1 MKLLV
6 GLGNPGLK
14 YKNSRHNFGF
24 LVVEK
29 LAKKLGIK
37 FNKKEYNGLIGEGKV
52 NQEKIILLK
61 SLTYINLSG
70 LSVGAL
76 VKKKDISLQDLLI
89 VCDDIN
95 LKLGVLRLRSQGSH
109 GGHNGLKSIIKEV
122 SNSSFSRLRLGIG
135 TGTKESFLSDFV
147 LAPFS
152 KADKKIAEP
161 VIDLA
166 VQACLDWIN
175 LGADV
180 AMNKFNGAEKIE

>member
-1 MKLLV
+1 MKLIV

-24 LVVEK
+24 LVIEK

-37 FNKKEYNGLIGEGKV
+37 FNKKEHNGLIGEGKV
-52 NQEKIILLK
+52 NQEKILLLK
-61 SLTYINLSG
+61 PLTYMNLSG

-76 VKKKDISLQDLLI
+76 VKKKDIPLQDLLVI
-89 VCDDIN
+89 CDDIN
-95 LKLGVLRLRSQGSH
+95 LKLGALRLRSQGSH
-109 GGHNGLKSIIKEV
+109 GGHNGLKSIIKEISS
-122 SNSSFSRLRLGIG
+122 SNFSRLRLGIG

-152 KADKKIAEP
+152 KSDKKIAGP

-166 VQACLDWIN
+166 GKACLDWIA
-175 LGADV
+175 LGPEA
-180 AMNKFNGAEKIE
+180 AMNKFNGAQKIE